1 MSWKTI
7 IRPKGWLAVG
17 QNKFEVDVQC
27 SNKWS
32 IGEGIVD
39 RFEKNLFAIC
49 FCSKTFMISS
59 KEYIYIYIL
68 FSGICTKIIEIF
80 REKYCLFDVKCHDKI
95 NLNCIMQW
103 TTCGMVD
110 SKKGEI
116 PASSENK
123 LAWRWGSGWKFD
135 LPFWQTFRSMDYEL
149 FTTVWNIVKTI
160 VSVGFSNISIKSV
173 TQSKVVR
180 NILVI

>member
-1 MSWKTI
+1 MS
-7 IRPKGWLAVG
+7 R
-17 QNKFEVDVQC
+17 QNKSQLHNAV
-27 SNKWS
+27 NNAWH
-32 IGEGIVD
+32 G
-39 RFEKNLFAIC
+39 L
-49 FCSKTFMISS
+49 
-59 KEYIYIYIL
+59 
-68 FSGICTKIIEIF
+68 
-80 REKYCLFDVKCHDKI
+80 
-95 NLNCIMQW
+95 
-103 TTCGMVD
+103 VD

-180 NILVI
+180 NIYWWYNFNFFFSKLCSKLCITLLSREKSILSISNRSFINIRTKR

>member
-59 KEYIYIYIL
+59 KEYIYTYIL

-80 REKYCLFDVKCHDKI
+80 REKYCLFDVKCHDEI

-103 TTCGMVD
+103 TTRGMVWLIPRKVKYQPALKI
-110 SKKGEI
+110 SSREGEVQAENLI
-116 PASSENK
+116 CHFGKHFVQWITNYLLLSET
-123 LAWRWGSGWKFD
+123 LWKQLYLLDF
-135 LPFWQTFRSMDYEL
+135 LTFR
-149 FTTVWNIVKTI
+149 
-160 VSVGFSNISIKSV
+160 
-173 TQSKVVR
+173 
-180 NILVI
+180 

>member
-1 MSWKTI
+1 MSRRNKSQ
-7 IRPKGWLAVG
+7 LHNAV
-17 QNKFEVDVQC
+17 N
-27 SNKWS
+27 NAW
-32 IGEGIVD
+32 
-39 RFEKNLFAIC
+39 
-49 FCSKTFMISS
+49 
-59 KEYIYIYIL
+59 
-68 FSGICTKIIEIF
+68 
-80 REKYCLFDVKCHDKI
+80 HD
-95 NLNCIMQW
+95 L
-103 TTCGMVD
+103 VD

-180 NILVI
+180 NIYWWYNFNFFFSNFAQNFALLYYQGKKASCLFRIDPL